1 MDHNQFCERYAFWT
15 QRDHALVGPKKL
27 RAYALRHLR
36 GSCIPRVRDLSSA
49 ERVARVEA
57 LLADDTFL
65 RFMYG
70 YLLTRVVEAIED
82 RISNDLR
89 V

>member
-27 RAYALRHLR
+27 RHLR

-49 ERVARVEA
+49 ERVARVET

-89 V
+89 ASGS